1 MMIGLPNF
9 ASIEVLH
16 QTAFVG
22 VIIASWAELTLFTY
36 EMVRQILTSSEEVTW
51 KSVTKVMCEECKEY
65 FSDDVDELVHGK
77 FLCESCR
84 DDINCVYLE
93 K

>member
-1 MMIGLPNF
+1 MMVGLPNF

-16 QTAFVG
+16 RTAIFG
-22 VIIASWAELTLFTY
+22 VIIASWAELTLLTY
-36 EMVRQILTSSEEVTW
+36 EMVRQILTSSEEETW
-51 KSVTKVMCEECKEY
+51 ESVTKVMREECKEY
-65 FSDDVDELVHGK
+65 FSDDEDELVHGK

-84 DDINCVYLE
+84 DDIIRGYLE